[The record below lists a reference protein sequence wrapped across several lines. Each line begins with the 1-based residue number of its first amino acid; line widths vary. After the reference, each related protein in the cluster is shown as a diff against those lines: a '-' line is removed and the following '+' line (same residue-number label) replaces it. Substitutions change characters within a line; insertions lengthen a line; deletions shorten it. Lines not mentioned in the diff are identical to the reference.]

1 MSTEENYLD
10 NLLKSIT
17 EPTGEALE
25 DAVAEETASEVL
37 SEEKEIV
44 GEESV
49 MDESREDA
57 VEKMLEPV
65 AEETVTEEL
74 IKEEPAELDISDIAE
89 EPAVPEEM
97 DSSDGL
103 DLEEIAPDVEI
114 PELVEVPDEME
125 IDDIGEEPV
134 IQQEFGILDA
144 VEDLEDD
151 KDMALN
157 HISDDLPGLD
167 ISESSDA
174 EKQPVEDFDIAK
186 LTDAKELS
194 VEGLDITELTDA
206 EEPSVEGLDIS
217 ELSDAEESSV
227 EDFDIT
233 ELTDAEVPSV
243 EGLDITELS
252 DAEGLSVE
260 EIDASGL
267 SDFDI
272 SDVET
277 KVMETA
283 GDMPIEEA
291 SDLGTD
297 LDIGEI
303 GGLDLSETPDI
314 ELAQDSLDDALDI
327 EDIPNIDGPDE
338 ILRSETEPE
347 MPDELNLDELDLD
360 IPDLSSSD
368 MDDELGILD
377 SIDTKS
383 DGTLGVDDGLDDVLS
398 MLDDDADLAEIN
410 DILKKSD
417 SNEPIQDEMMDLL
430 NQMADD
436 EAALVNAGV
445 KDIEEDGGVALPNMP
460 IETNDVQEGDEAQK
474 SSKKKK
480 KSDDREKKPGAFGKL
495 FNLLT
500 EELPGPTEA
509 DYAAEEEKKAAKKQ
523 EALTK
528 KEEEKLAKEEAK
540 QAKAEEKEAAKKAK
554 AEAAAQKKKEKEEAK
569 AKKAAEKLAKQGPVR
584 KAKRIP
590 PKKIA
595 AVAAFGASVFGG
607 VLVMTNVLSN
617 QGYLNVARKAF
628 YDGDYKSVYLA
639 TYGMNLKDSDV
650 ALIQAKSK
658 VILKMQ
664 RWYDAYENN
673 LKLGQ
678 EREALDS
685 LIRGIEAYDYLN
697 AEAEACDA
705 LSDVEQIKAVILG
718 VLQSEYG
725 LSEEQAR
732 DLLHYED
739 ALDYTI
745 ALNNV
750 ITGN

>member
-74 IKEEPAELDISDIAE
+74 IKEELAELDISDIAE
-89 EPAVPEEM
+89 EPAAPEEM

-167 ISESSDA
+167 ISESSDV

-206 EEPSVEGLDIS
+206 EE
-217 ELSDAEESSV
+217 
-227 EDFDIT
+227 
-233 ELTDAEVPSV
+233 PSV

-297 LDIGEI
+297 LNIGEI

-480 KSDDREKKPGAFGKL
+480 KSDDGEKKPGAFGKL

>member
-206 EEPSVEGLDIS
+206 EEPSVEGLDI
-217 ELSDAEESSV
+217 
-227 EDFDIT
+227 
-233 ELTDAEVPSV
+233 
-243 EGLDITELS
+243 TELS
-252 DAEGLSVE
+252 DAEGLPVE

-303 GGLDLSETPDI
+303 GGLDLSEMPDI

-480 KSDDREKKPGAFGKL
+480 KSDDGEKKPGAFGKL

>member
-167 ISESSDA
+167 ISESSDV

-206 EEPSVEGLDIS
+206 EE
-217 ELSDAEESSV
+217 
-227 EDFDIT
+227 
-233 ELTDAEVPSV
+233 PSV

-480 KSDDREKKPGAFGKL
+480 KSDDGEKKPGAFGKL

-650 ALIQAKSK
+650 ALIQAKST

>member
-167 ISESSDA
+167 ISESSDV

-206 EEPSVEGLDIS
+206 EE
-217 ELSDAEESSV
+217 
-227 EDFDIT
+227 
-233 ELTDAEVPSV
+233 PSV

-480 KSDDREKKPGAFGKL
+480 KSDDGEKKPGAFGKL

>member
-1 MSTEENYLD
+1 
-10 NLLKSIT
+10 
-17 EPTGEALE
+17 
-25 DAVAEETASEVL
+25 
-37 SEEKEIV
+37 
-44 GEESV
+44 

-167 ISESSDA
+167 ISESSDV

-206 EEPSVEGLDIS
+206 EE
-217 ELSDAEESSV
+217 
-227 EDFDIT
+227 
-233 ELTDAEVPSV
+233 PSV

-480 KSDDREKKPGAFGKL
+480 KSDDGEKKPGAFGKL

>member
-206 EEPSVEGLDIS
+206 EE
-217 ELSDAEESSV
+217 
-227 EDFDIT
+227 
-233 ELTDAEVPSV
+233 PSV

-480 KSDDREKKPGAFGKL
+480 KSDDGEKKPGAFGKL

>member
-1 MSTEENYLD
+1 M
-10 NLLKSIT
+10 
-17 EPTGEALE
+17 
-25 DAVAEETASEVL
+25 
-37 SEEKEIV
+37 
-44 GEESV
+44 
-49 MDESREDA
+49 
-57 VEKMLEPV
+57 
-65 AEETVTEEL
+65 
-74 IKEEPAELDISDIAE
+74 
-89 EPAVPEEM
+89 
-97 DSSDGL
+97 
-103 DLEEIAPDVEI
+103 
-114 PELVEVPDEME
+114 
-125 IDDIGEEPV
+125 
-134 IQQEFGILDA
+134 
-144 VEDLEDD
+144 
-151 KDMALN
+151 
-157 HISDDLPGLD
+157 
-167 ISESSDA
+167 
-174 EKQPVEDFDIAK
+174 
-186 LTDAKELS
+186 
-194 VEGLDITELTDA
+194 
-206 EEPSVEGLDIS
+206 
-217 ELSDAEESSV
+217 
-227 EDFDIT
+227 
-233 ELTDAEVPSV
+233 
-243 EGLDITELS
+243 
-252 DAEGLSVE
+252 SVE

-445 KDIEEDGGVALPNMP
+445 KDIKEDGGVALPNMP

-480 KSDDREKKPGAFGKL
+480 KSDDGEKKPGAFGKL

>member
-103 DLEEIAPDVEI
+103 DLEEISPDVEI

-167 ISESSDA
+167 ISESSDV

-206 EEPSVEGLDIS
+206 EE
-217 ELSDAEESSV
+217 
-227 EDFDIT
+227 
-233 ELTDAEVPSV
+233 PSV

-480 KSDDREKKPGAFGKL
+480 KSDDGEKKPGAFGKL

>member
-206 EEPSVEGLDIS
+206 EEPSVEGLDI
-217 ELSDAEESSV
+217 
-227 EDFDIT
+227 
-233 ELTDAEVPSV
+233 
-243 EGLDITELS
+243 TELS
-252 DAEGLSVE
+252 DAEGLPVE

-480 KSDDREKKPGAFGKL
+480 KSDDGEKKPGAFGKL

>member
-103 DLEEIAPDVEI
+103 DLEEIALDVEI

-167 ISESSDA
+167 ISESSDV

-217 ELSDAEESSV
+217 ELSDAEES
-227 EDFDIT
+227 
-233 ELTDAEVPSV
+233 
-243 EGLDITELS
+243 
-252 DAEGLSVE
+252 SVE

-480 KSDDREKKPGAFGKL
+480 KSDDGEKKPGAFGKL

>member
-103 DLEEIAPDVEI
+103 DLEEIALDVEI

-167 ISESSDA
+167 ISESSDV

-206 EEPSVEGLDIS
+206 EE
-217 ELSDAEESSV
+217 
-227 EDFDIT
+227 
-233 ELTDAEVPSV
+233 PSV

-480 KSDDREKKPGAFGKL
+480 KSDDGEKKPGAFGKL

>member
-57 VEKMLEPV
+57 VEKMPEPV

-74 IKEEPAELDISDIAE
+74 IKEEPAEELDISDIAE
-89 EPAVPEEM
+89 ELTAPEEM
-97 DSSDGL
+97 ASSDGL

-114 PELVEVPDEME
+114 PELVEVPGEME
-125 IDDIGEEPV
+125 IDDIGEDPV
-134 IQQEFGILDA
+134 VQQEFGISDA
-144 VEDLEDD
+144 AEDLEDD
-151 KDMALN
+151 KDIALN
-157 HISDDLPGLD
+157 HISDDLQGLD
-167 ISESSDA
+167 ITESSDA
-174 EKQPVEDFDIAK
+174 EKLPVEDFDIAE
-186 LTDAKELS
+186 LSDAEELS
-194 VEGLDITELTDA
+194 VDGLEITELTDA
-206 EEPSVEGLDIS
+206 EEPSVDGL
-217 ELSDAEESSV
+217 E
-227 EDFDIT
+227 IT
-233 ELTDAEVPSV
+233 ELTDAE
-243 EGLDITELS
+243 E
-252 DAEGLSVE
+252 LSVE

-267 SDFDI
+267 TDFDI

-283 GDMPIEEA
+283 EDMPIEES

-327 EDIPNIDGPDE
+327 EDVPNIDGPDE
-338 ILRSETEPE
+338 LLRSETEPE
-347 MPDELNLDELDLD
+347 MPDELNLDELDLE

-445 KDIEEDGGVALPNMP
+445 EDIEEDGGVALSNMP
-460 IETNDVQEGDEAQK
+460 VETNDVQEGDETQK

-480 KSDDREKKPGAFGKL
+480 KSDSGEKKPGAFGKL

-554 AEAAAQKKKEKEEAK
+554 AEVAAQKKKEKEEAK
-569 AKKAAEKLAKQGPVR
+569 AKKAAAKLAKQGPAR

-590 PKKIA
+590 PKKIV

-639 TYGMNLKDSDV
+639 TYGMDLKDSDV

-705 LSDVEQIKAVILG
+705 LSDVEQIKAAILG

-725 LSEEQAR
+725 LNEEQAR

>member
-206 EEPSVEGLDIS
+206 EEPSVEGLDI
-217 ELSDAEESSV
+217 
-227 EDFDIT
+227 
-233 ELTDAEVPSV
+233 
-243 EGLDITELS
+243 TELS

-445 KDIEEDGGVALPNMP
+445 KDIKEDGGVALPNMP

-480 KSDDREKKPGAFGKL
+480 KSDDGEKKPGAFGKL